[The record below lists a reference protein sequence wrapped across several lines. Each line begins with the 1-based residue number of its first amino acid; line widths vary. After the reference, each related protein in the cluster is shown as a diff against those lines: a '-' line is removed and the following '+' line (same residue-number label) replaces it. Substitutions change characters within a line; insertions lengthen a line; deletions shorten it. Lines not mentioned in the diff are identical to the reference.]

1 MNAGRTANKRRGVA
15 LYEQLG
21 PGYPLPG
28 DCRPSSLGTPSR
40 VLSGPRPNYMILKIN
55 LGAYEAGI
63 CQIAMIRLVG
73 VKDGVVQW
81 RALAYSRAAPGL
93 PTNARH

>member
-1 MNAGRTANKRRGVA
+1 M
-15 LYEQLG
+15 
-21 PGYPLPG
+21 PGGLQ
-28 DCRPSSLGTPSR
+28 TF
-40 VLSGPRPNYMILKIN
+40 LSGHTVTSVVRGRDQNYMILKIN
-55 LGAYEAGI
+55 LGAYEG
-63 CQIAMIRLVG
+63 RNLSNSDDFGLVG